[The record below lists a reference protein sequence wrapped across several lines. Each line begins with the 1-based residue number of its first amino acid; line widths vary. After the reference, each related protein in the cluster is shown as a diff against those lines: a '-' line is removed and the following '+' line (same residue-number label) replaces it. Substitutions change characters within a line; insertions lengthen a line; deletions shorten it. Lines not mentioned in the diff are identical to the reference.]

1 MPDLL
6 NYGLY
11 LDAKEGASIR
21 ELARDYGLSAEEVEL
36 RLEAAR
42 LCFERQVERLEFSF
56 AL

>member
-11 LDAKEGASIR
+11 LDAKEGASAE
-21 ELARDYGLSAEEVEL
+21 ELAADYDLPLEEVEQ

-42 LCFERQVERLEFSF
+42 LCFECQVARVEF
-56 AL
+56 AMA

>member
-11 LDAKEGASIR
+11 LDAKEGASPR
-21 ELARDYGLSAEEVEL
+21 ELARDYGLPVEEIEL

-42 LCFERQVERLEFSF
+42 LCFERQVARLEFAF
-56 AL
+56 AR

>member
-11 LDAKEGASIR
+11 LDAREGASIR
-21 ELARDYGLSAEEVEL
+21 ELAHDYELPAEEIEE

-42 LCFERQVERLEFSF
+42 LCFERQVERVEFRSVM
-56 AL
+56 